1 MKISK
6 VRICEAKFLVF
17 YWKKKKSNGVMVKW
31 KHYLFMIFSKR
42 NESQQFLKE
51 NKIEK
56 NGKNNNV
63 KNDILDSCKDAKI
76 IKVAQK

>member
-1 MKISK
+1 
-6 VRICEAKFLVF
+6 
-17 YWKKKKSNGVMVKW
+17 
-31 KHYLFMIFSKR
+31 MIFSKR

-63 KNDILDSCKDAKI
+63 KNYILDSCKDAKI